1 MDEAWFNQSFIAKHL
16 DFLSFVNTNITTNML
31 VHMSSCT
38 CVLYLLYKFLKWKY
52 FLINLGGQSGT
63 GLFIS
68 PNKKNKTTFTFGQK
82 VVRICCESLLPLKSK
97 LLLV

>member
-1 MDEAWFNQSFIAKHL
+1 
-16 DFLSFVNTNITTNML
+16 ML

-68 PNKKNKTTFTFGQK
+68 PNKKKIKLLSHLGKKLSEFVVSPYCPSNLNSFLSKTTNAFLF
-82 VVRICCESLLPLKSK
+82 V
-97 LLLV
+97 

>member
-68 PNKKNKTTFTFGQK
+68 PNKQTKKNYFHIWAKSCQN
-82 VVRICCESLLPLKSK
+82 LL
-97 LLLV
+97 